1 MIPSTNK
8 EYTAPEMK
16 AYPAGT
22 KDIFGSDIT
31 KASDNSNGTD
41 EGSVADEGSEET
53 QQN

>member
-1 MIPSTNK
+1 
-8 EYTAPEMK
+8 MK

>member
-1 MIPSTNK
+1 
-8 EYTAPEMK
+8 MK

-31 KASDNSNGTD
+31 SKASDNSNGTD
-41 EGSVADEGSEET
+41 EGSVADEGSKET